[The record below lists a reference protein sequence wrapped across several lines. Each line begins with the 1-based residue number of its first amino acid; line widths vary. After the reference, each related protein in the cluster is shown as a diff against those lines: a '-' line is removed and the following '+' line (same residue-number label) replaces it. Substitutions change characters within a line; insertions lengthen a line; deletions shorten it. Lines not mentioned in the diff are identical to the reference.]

1 MPEIAADEP
10 LPLAVLDG
18 YRAAGRAWVVTV
30 GDGPAGGEGREGG
43 EAAGDD
49 GRGPGAEV
57 AGYVLVDVLDRPG
70 ASPGSGRSAHIEQ
83 VSVDPA
89 FARRGLGRRLI
100 EHVAAEGRRWGID
113 ALTLTTFRDVPWNG
127 PYYERCG
134 FRVLADGELGPDL
147 RRVRDAETTHG
158 LDPAARVCMRRE
170 LAGPEGSAESDR
182 DRAASPTAE
191 LLTVGHGTLAAGE
204 LSDLLRGHGV
214 ALVVDVRSYP
224 GSRRHP
230 HVGREQIARWLPE
243 AGVAYRWEPRLGGRR
258 RARPDSPHVALR
270 NAAFRGYADHMSGA
284 EFRAGLDAVLAD
296 ASERRT
302 AVMCSESV
310 WWRCHRRLLADA
322 AVLVRGARVR
332 HLMHDG
338 RLVDHPVTDG
348 ARFAGA
354 RVVYDVGGDQP
365 LPL

>member
-1 MPEIAADEP
+1 MPDIAADEP
-10 LPLAVLDG
+10 LPLAVLEA
-18 YRAAGRAWVVTV
+18 YRVGGRAWVVTV
-30 GDGPAGGEGREGG
+30 DDGAAGAAGPAGR
-43 EAAGDD
+43 EAASEHG
-49 GRGPGAEV
+49 GRPGAV
-57 AGYVLVDVLDRPG
+57 AGYVLVDVLERPG
-70 ASPGSGRSAHIEQ
+70 AAPGSGRSAHIEQ

-100 EHVAAEGRRWGID
+100 EHVAAEARRWGLD
-113 ALTLTTFRDVPWNG
+113 ALTLTTFGDVPWNA

-134 FRVLADGELGPDL
+134 FRVLAEDELGPDL
-147 RRVRDAETTHG
+147 RRVRDAEAAHG
-158 LDPAARVCMRRE
+158 LDTAARVCMRRE
-170 LAGPEGSAESDR
+170 LAGPGVSADTDR
-182 DRAASPTAE
+182 ERAASPTVE

-204 LSDLLRGHGV
+204 LSDLLHRHGV

-230 HVGREQIARWLPE
+230 HVGREQMARRLPE
-243 AGVAYRWEPRLGGRR
+243 SGVDYRWEPRLGGRR
-258 RARPDSPHVALR
+258 RVRPDSPNVALR
-270 NAAFRGYADHMSGA
+270 NAAFRGYADHMAGV
-284 EFRAGLDAVLAD
+284 EFRAGLDAVLAE
-296 ASERRT
+296 AAERRT

-322 AVLVRGARVR
+322 AVLALGARVR

-348 ARFAGA
+348 ARLEGD

>member
-10 LPLAVLDG
+10 LPLAVLEG

-30 GDGPAGGEGREGG
+30 GDGPVGGDGPAGR

-49 GRGPGAEV
+49 GAV
-57 AGYVLVDVLDRPG
+57 AGYVVVDVLDRPG
-70 ASPGSGRSAHIEQ
+70 AAPGSGRAAHIEQ

-89 FARRGLGRRLI
+89 FGRSGLGRRLI
-100 EHVAAEGRRWGID
+100 EHVAAEARRWGLD
-113 ALTLTTFRDVPWNG
+113 ALTLTTFRDVPWNA

-134 FRVLADGELGPDL
+134 FRVLADDELGPDL
-147 RRVRDAETTHG
+147 RRVRAAETAHG

-170 LAGPEGSAESDR
+170 LAGPELSAAADR
-182 DRAASPTAE
+182 ERASSPTVE
-191 LLTVGHGTLAAGE
+191 LLTVGHGTLAVGE
-204 LSDLLRGHGV
+204 LSDLLRRHGV

-230 HVGREQIARWLPE
+230 HVGREQMARWLPE

-270 NAAFRGYADHMSGA
+270 NAAFRAYADHMAGE

-296 ASERRT
+296 ATERRT

-322 AVLVRGARVR
+322 AVLVRRAQVR

-348 ARFAGA
+348 ARLDGA